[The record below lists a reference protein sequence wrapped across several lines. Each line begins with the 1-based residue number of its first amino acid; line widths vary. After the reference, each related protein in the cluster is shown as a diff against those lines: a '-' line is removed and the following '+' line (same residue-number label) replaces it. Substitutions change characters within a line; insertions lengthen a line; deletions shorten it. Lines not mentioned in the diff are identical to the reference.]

1 MPFRTL
7 PTLLTAFGLATATM
21 TTPLLA
27 QSAAPQAAPS
37 QATPQASDVSEG
49 EIQSFARAVI
59 AVERLKAQ
67 HRPDLEAAA
76 DPDRKDAIR
85 TQAMTQMVQA
95 VKAEGLSVERYNGIY
110 TAQRAD
116 PELAQR
122 VEEQIA
128 AQQ

>member
-1 MPFRTL
+1 MPFRSL
-7 PTLLTAFGLATATM
+7 PTLLAALGLATAAM
-21 TTPLLA
+21 TAPVLG

-37 QATPQASDVSEG
+37 QATPQASEVSEG
-49 EIQSFARAVI
+49 ELQSFARAVI

-67 HRPDLEAAA
+67 HRPQLEAAT
-76 DPDRKDAIR
+76 PDRKDAIR

-110 TAQRAD
+110 TAQQAD

-128 AQQ
+128 ALQ